1 MVSSS
6 ELLDF
11 LKSGEGANLKGL
23 NRLKT
28 VYRPYI
34 CPFDQILNLIPPES
48 KVFDIGCGSGSL
60 LSLIDHFCK
69 PEKLGG
75 IEIDDVLVEN
85 AKLLLSSSFVP
96 VSVYKYDGVTI
107 PEEIKEYDIIT
118 MIDVFHHIPK
128 SIQLTFF
135 DQLYQKMSTGSVLI
149 YKDIDA
155 KSFFVYANKL
165 HDMVLA
171 GEIGNEWKAK
181 DLAANLKQ
189 SGFECSGII
198 YKQMIVYPHY
208 TIVAKK

>member
-85 AKLLLSSSFVP
+85 AKLLLSSSPVP
-96 VSVYKYDGVTI
+96 VSVYKYDGITI

-118 MIDVFHHIPK
+118 MIDVFHHVPK
-128 SIQLTFF
+128 SIQITFF
-135 DQLYQKMSTGSVLI
+135 DQLYQKMSIGSVLI

-155 KSFFVYANKL
+155 ESVFVYANKL

-181 DLAANLKQ
+181 DVAANLKK
-189 SGFECSGII
+189 SGFACSGII
-198 YKQMIVYPHY
+198 YKHMIFYPHY
-208 TIVAKK
+208 TIVATK

>member
-28 VYRPYI
+28 VYRSYI

-85 AKLLLSSSFVP
+85 AKLLLSSSPVP
-96 VSVYKYDGVTI
+96 VSVYKYDGITI

-118 MIDVFHHIPK
+118 MIDVFHHVPK
-128 SIQLTFF
+128 SIQITFF
-135 DQLYQKMSTGSVLI
+135 DQLYQKMSKGSVLI

-155 KSFFVYANKL
+155 ESVFVYANKL

-181 DLAANLKQ
+181 DVAANLKK
-189 SGFECSGII
+189 SGFACSGII
-198 YKQMIVYPHY
+198 YKHMIFYPHY
-208 TIVAKK
+208 TIVATK

>member
-85 AKLLLSSSFVP
+85 AKLLLSSSPVP
-96 VSVYKYDGVTI
+96 VSVYKYDGITI

-118 MIDVFHHIPK
+118 MIDVFHHVPK
-128 SIQLTFF
+128 SIQITFF
-135 DQLYQKMSTGSVLI
+135 DQLYQKMSKGSVLI

-155 KSFFVYANKL
+155 ESVFVYANKL

-181 DLAANLKQ
+181 DVAANLKK
-189 SGFECSGII
+189 SGFACSGII
-198 YKQMIVYPHY
+198 YKHMIFYPHY
-208 TIVAKK
+208 TIVATK